1 MRMLHGLRVD
11 RAGEPE
17 SHTWIAPVG
26 IGRRFCDRQD
36 LEEPRL
42 PHAAGTLGRPSNTVR
57 LMRRVGEGLLL
68 AALTASGQWRAAAVV
83 VPPATNRVVLTWRSL
98 GPGTRYYVQT
108 STNLLTWTAATNT
121 TATNVSLTLIGDK
134 ARMFRL
140 SATNAPP
147 QSATLAWDPSVPST
161 NVAGYFLYYG
171 GATGRY
177 TNRFDVGLPTS
188 GVVSNL
194 VAGTTY
200 YFAVTAHDSSGLE
213 SAYSNE
219 AAWQCPLR
227 LRIQRLP

>member
-1 MRMLHGLRVD
+1 MQGV
-11 RAGEPE
+11 
-17 SHTWIAPVG
+17 
-26 IGRRFCDRQD
+26 F
-36 LEEPRL
+36 
-42 PHAAGTLGRPSNTVR
+42 
-57 LMRRVGEGLLL
+57 LL
-68 AALTASGQWRAAAVV
+68 AVLGASGQWRAVADS
-83 VPPATNRVVLTWRSL
+83 VPTITNRVALTWDSL
-98 GPGTRYYVQT
+98 GAGTRYYIQT

-121 TATNVSLTLIGDK
+121 TATNVSLTFTGDK

-140 SATNAPP
+140 SASNAPP
-147 QSATLAWDPSVPST
+147 QSVTLAWDPSVPST

-171 GATGRY
+171 GAIGSY

-213 SAYSNE
+213 SGYSNE

-227 LRIQRLP
+227 LRIQRMP